1 MSDQTLYW
9 LPEKLPKGVL
19 CVLSTDDTD
28 QDSIKVLQTER
39 QFRVLQL
46 EPLTE
51 AAQHEICVVSEAGL
65 DSLPP

>member
-9 LPEKLPKGVL
+9 LPEKLPKGVF

-65 DSLPP
+65 ASLPP

>member
-28 QDSIKVLQTER
+28 QDSIKVLQMER
-39 QFRVLQL
+39 QFQVLQL

-51 AAQHEICVVSEAGL
+51 AAQHEICVVSEAGPA
-65 DSLPP
+65 SLPP